1 MMVVVVEVEVVLVR
15 CWTSW
20 SLIGDVGE
28 VLILIPFPPRNPDR
42 VFPQT
47 LSSLPARGEI
57 IDFFSLLLLLLLLF
71 FFYSSISSKPKALPH
86 AVLEILRWVPE
97 RESASALDSSR
108 L

>member
-1 MMVVVVEVEVVLVR
+1 MHAARCELAAASPPFDCIHHNICRSLFFHRVLAV
-15 CWTSW
+15 TKMKSN
-20 SLIGDVGE
+20 
-28 VLILIPFPPRNPDR
+28 VLLSVLLHPRAEAAFR
-42 VFPQT
+42 HRLFHF
-47 LSSLPARGEI
+47 S
-57 IDFFSLLLLLLLLF
+57 FFFFF